1 MSCLTGSPTN
11 LLRVAAK
18 KRTSTTGRAQA
29 QSAPRV
35 RQRAPRKTPDFDHV
49 VEVTKRL
56 LQEKGDPRLRIE
68 DIMAETGI
76 AKSSL
81 YAKFGDRDGLVAA
94 ALARQ
99 FQEIVTE
106 SLDGLRYVVDHS
118 STPAELERMLGVV
131 LKMTLTEPRDV
142 QRMTRIAVL
151 ANSIGEP
158 QFRARLE
165 EAQTALTD
173 GIVHIITTGVAKGL
187 VSPAYEIRT
196 IANFLQAYTLGRVLV
211 SFDSKRLPGEVD
223 EWSRLVGDLVALML
237 FSDGT
242 AEKRRKN

>member
-1 MSCLTGSPTN
+1 MAGKKKSTAPRRKSPKP
-11 LLRVAAK
+11 AAK
-18 KRTSTTGRAQA
+18 
-29 QSAPRV
+29 V

-49 VEVTKRL
+49 VEVTTRL

-68 DIMAETGI
+68 DVMAETGI

-94 ALARQ
+94 ALAHQ

-106 SLDGLRYVVDHS
+106 SLDGLRYVVESAS
-118 STPAELERMLGVV
+118 SPAETERMFGVV
-131 LKMTLTEPRDV
+131 LKMTLAESRDV

-173 GIVHIITTGVAKGL
+173 GVVDIIAAGVAKGL
-187 VSPAYEIRT
+187 ISPAYEVRT
-196 IANFLQAYTLGRVLV
+196 IANFIQAYTLGRVLV
-211 SFDSKRLPGEVD
+211 SFDSNRQPGEAA
-223 EWSRLVGDLVALML
+223 EWSRLVGDLVALM
-237 FSDGT
+237 FFPDGT
-242 AEKRRKN
+242 TEKHRKN